1 MEPDEPLPPPGCG
14 GGGGG
19 GDGGGE
25 DAAAPVIEPRY
36 EFCAPRYFDFAL
48 EDGGLGD
55 GDGESWFDRAP
66 ADIASPQAAAAMAE
80 RCSTTHV
87 APDSLQA
94 PSPEAEDHAAGV
106 AERESGEFAAASG
119 RRGSKR
125 RKVMHGQ
132 ADKVVH
138 AATAASAE
146 PPPQQ
151 PAAGGELS
159 SLELHTWSSPQPA
172 KAAKAAYA
180 SPPGSSRVTRSMA
193 RRVDTTAA
201 AAWGLTVPREP
212 RLETAFRTRHSLFK
226 TAAELEAEV
235 MAAMPCFQARPL
247 HKRVL
252 EGRSRLPNVPQRP
265 PTEPEA
271 FHFETAQRAMMYP
284 EAMARPPEQ
293 TLQQAAHATRAAA
306 FGSLTRPRS
315 PHLETALRRRH
326 IESVLPAG
334 STLQIV
340 LITAAVKAIAADLQ
354 HWLGEHGRL
363 TCWEPGGGRLKSS
376 EELEE
381 EVLAALPPFRARP
394 WSKQVMN
401 SSGEVGVPR
410 VTKRPVTEP
419 KVTLLPA
426 AGEAYITHTRPRLTM
441 PEPFD
446 LLTDRRGEEKE
457 AQRQELLRAAEE
469 RERQAR
475 IPCAQPLPATHDHP
489 AVSPHFATPKNAWM
503 YLIKKGPTKE
513 ATDPEPFD
521 LLSVRLHE
529 ECLRQRRLAEG
540 NQASQEAASRK
551 FHARPNLSQRLPVFE
566 VQKSR
571 KPLTEVQEP
580 RLHVDAR
587 APVRAEFDKKVD
599 EKQRLAE
606 FMRAQYEAAQK
617 AAEEKEVREMRLQMV
632 PRARPAPS
640 FHKAVLPERQPKR
653 LTVPVSPAISLNART
668 KEQRAAAIAAS
679 KQMSLMR

>member
-1 MEPDEPLPPPGCG
+1 MEPDEPLPPPGCVGGDG
-14 GGGGG
+14 GGN
-19 GDGGGE
+19 GGGE

-55 GDGESWFDRAP
+55 DDGESWFDRAP

-80 RCSTTHV
+80 RCSTNHV

-94 PSPEAEDHAAGV
+94 LSPEVEDQATGV
-106 AERESGEFAAASG
+106 AQRESGEFAAASG

-125 RKVMHGQ
+125 RKLMHGQ
-132 ADKVVH
+132 AEKVVH
-138 AATAASAE
+138 AATASLAE
-146 PPPQQ
+146 PQPWQ

-159 SLELHTWSSPQPA
+159 SLALHTWSSPQPA

-226 TAAELEAEV
+226 TAAELEAEE

-252 EGRSRLPNVPQRP
+252 EGRSRLPNVPRRP

-271 FHFETAQRAMMYP
+271 FHFETAQRATMYP
-284 EAMARPPEQ
+284 EATPRPPEQ
-293 TLQQAAHATRAAA
+293 TLQQAAHATRAAT

-326 IESVLPAG
+326 IE
-334 STLQIV
+334 
-340 LITAAVKAIAADLQ
+340 
-354 HWLGEHGRL
+354 
-363 TCWEPGGGRLKSS
+363 LKSS

-381 EVLAALPPFRARP
+381 EVLAAVPPFRARP

-410 VTKRPVTEP
+410 VTKRPVTEAKEFTFATKSRARRALP
-419 KVTLLPA
+419 EPGQSEVTLLPA

-457 AQRQELLRAAEE
+457 SQRQELLRAAEE

-489 AVSPHFATPKNAWM
+489 A
-503 YLIKKGPTKE
+503 LIKKGPTKE

-529 ECLRQRRLAEG
+529 ECLRQRRLAES
-540 NQASQEAASRK
+540 NQASQEVASRK
-551 FHARPNLSQRLPVFE
+551 FHARPNLSQRLPAFE
-566 VQKSR
+566 VHKSR

-587 APVRAEFDKKVD
+587 APVRAKFDKKVD

-606 FMRAQYEAAQK
+606 IMRAQYEAAQK

-632 PRARPAPS
+632 PCARPAPS

-653 LTVPVSPAISLNART
+653 LTVPASPAISLNART

>member
-1 MEPDEPLPPPGCG
+1 MPSQ
-14 GGGGG
+14 
-19 GDGGGE
+19 DGE
-25 DAAAPVIEPRY
+25 RPRY

-48 EDGGLGD
+48 EDGGIGD

-66 ADIASPQAAAAMAE
+66 ADIASREHHPPSRRDSRVLRVARKPEVTAQAAAAMAE
-80 RCSTTHV
+80 HCSNTHV

-94 PSPEAEDHAAGV
+94 PSPEVEDQAAGV
-106 AERESGEFAAASG
+106 AQRESGEFAAASG

-125 RKVMHGQ
+125 RKLMHGQ
-132 ADKVVH
+132 AEKVVH

-146 PPPQQ
+146 PPPRQ

-159 SLELHTWSSPQPA
+159 NLALHLWSSPQPA

-212 RLETAFRTRHSLFK
+212 RLETAFRTRHSLPAPAHHHRFK
-226 TAAELEAEV
+226 TAAELEAEE

-247 HKRVL
+247 HKRLSSPASPQVL
-252 EGRSRLPNVPQRP
+252 EGRSRLPNVPRRP

-271 FHFETAQRAMMYP
+271 FHFETAQRATMYP
-284 EAMARPPEQ
+284 EATPRPPEQ

-326 IESVLPAG
+326 IE
-334 STLQIV
+334 
-340 LITAAVKAIAADLQ
+340 
-354 HWLGEHGRL
+354 
-363 TCWEPGGGRLKSS
+363 LKSS

-419 KVTLLPA
+419 KEFTFATKSRARRALPESGQSEVTLLPA
-426 AGEAYITHTRPRLTM
+426 AAEAYITHTRPRLTM

-446 LLTDRRGEEKE
+446 FLTDRRGEEKE

-475 IPCAQPLPATHDHP
+475 IPCAPPLPATHDHP
-489 AVSPHFATPKNAWM
+489 AVSPRFATPDF
-503 YLIKKGPTKE
+503 YVLFILIKQGPRKE

-529 ECLRQRRLAEG
+529 ECLHQRRLAES

-606 FMRAQYEAAQK
+606 IMRAQYEAAQK
-617 AAEEKEVREMRLQMV
+617 VGFFEAAEEKEVREMRLQMV

-653 LTVPVSPAISLNART
+653 LTVPASPAISLNART